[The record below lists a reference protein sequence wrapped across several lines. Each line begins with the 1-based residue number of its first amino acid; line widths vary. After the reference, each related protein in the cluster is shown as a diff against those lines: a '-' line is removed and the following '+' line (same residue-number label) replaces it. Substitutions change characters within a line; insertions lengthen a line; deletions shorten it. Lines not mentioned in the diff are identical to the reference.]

1 MKLLRI
7 ICVLALALSVTTGA
21 YAATQSIKLSGDI
34 AIRGFAR
41 GDYDLNAHY
50 EEPDIPQQPG
60 AFERQQ
66 NPLQGTDDW
75 QTWFMST
82 AEIQLDADLTDN
94 VSGTVRLF
102 NQRDWDVR
110 TKNAAGADPAV
121 TYDATYQSTDPVPDS
136 DYPNLREF
144 NVGVDLAYIELKEFL
159 YSPLT
164 LKIGRQDLWFGKGFI
179 VGANM
184 RDYNNLINADEYTCM
199 RSFDA
204 IRATFDYDPWTVDA
218 VAAMIW
224 ENEIGSKDDETLLGV
239 NVGYLFDSFNGEAEA
254 YWFNK
259 TDKGSVLPRNVKQHN
274 YVHTVGARGSADPL
288 EFLTVAAEGAYQF
301 GHFVGFRDQLHKRG
315 RSAWAVDGS
324 VECRYLK
331 DIIPWKP
338 VLGAEYILYSG
349 DRGYAPD
356 RRSSETYTGWD
367 SMYRGKFDTA
377 YREYVGR
384 YNFTHM
390 GWLVGRTLPY
400 RNYIDN
406 QVDDSRNNQ
415 HQVLLYGNIMPT
427 ESITVDG
434 KLGFFWQ
441 QYNREIEGILLE
453 PNGFIEGGVRNME
466 KRSPFLGTEFDLG
479 VTWDYTEDVAFGF
492 LAAWFFPGNFYYD
505 QSDTTATDIVGTVKL
520 SF

>member
-1 MKLLRI
+1 MKLLRT
-7 ICVLALALSVTTGA
+7 ICVLALALSVASGA

-34 AIRGFAR
+34 AIRAFAR
-41 GDYDLNAHY
+41 GDYDLNANHA
-50 EEPDIPQQPG
+50 EPAIQG
-60 AFERQQ
+60 ASTAVER
-66 NPLQGTDDW
+66 NADPLLGTNDW

-94 VSGTVRLF
+94 VSGVLRLF

-110 TKNAAGADPAV
+110 TKDLDANDSQRIDNIYTATNA
-121 TYDATYQSTDPVPDS
+121 PVYPGTAYPD
-136 DYPNLREF
+136 LREF
-144 NVGVDLAYIELKEFL
+144 NVGLDLAYIELKEFL

-164 LKIGRQDLWFGKGFI
+164 LKIGRQDLWFGRGFI

-204 IRATFDYDPWTVDA
+204 IRATLDYDPWTIDA

-224 ENEIGSKDDETLLGV
+224 ENEIGSKDDETLWGL
-239 NVGYLFDSFNGEAEA
+239 NVGYLFDEFNAEAEA

-259 TDKGSVLPRNVKQHN
+259 TDRGTVPPRNIKQHN
-274 YVHTVGARGSADPL
+274 YVNTVGARGSADPL
-288 EFLTVAAEGAYQF
+288 EYITVAAEAAYQF
-301 GHFVGFRDQLHKRG
+301 GHFVGFRNQVNSRN

-331 DIIPWKP
+331 DLVPWKP

-356 RRSSETYTGWD
+356 IRSIDTYTGWD

-400 RNYIDN
+400 LNYIDN
-406 QVDDSRNNQ
+406 QIDDSRNNQ
-415 HQVLLYGNIMPT
+415 HQVLVYGNVMPT
-427 ESITVDG
+427 DSITVDG

-441 QYNREIEGILLE
+441 QHYRTVDPVLLD
-453 PNGFIEGGVRNME
+453 PGATGGPADVAG
-466 KRSPFLGTEFDLG
+466 KRKTFLGTELDLG
-479 VTWDYTEDVAFGF
+479 VTWDYTEDVSFGL
-492 LAAWFFPGNFYYD
+492 LAAWFFPGAFYYD
-505 QSDTTATDIVGTVKL
+505 QSDSTATDLVGTVKL

>member
-1 MKLLRI
+1 MKLLRTV
-7 ICVLALALSVTTGA
+7 CVLALALCVASGA

-34 AIRGFAR
+34 AIRSFAR
-41 GDYDLNAHY
+41 GEYDLTKHQ
-50 EEPDIPQQPG
+50 EPIIPGQPNVN
-60 AFERQQ
+60 ERHQD
-66 NPLQGTDDW
+66 PLHGTNNW

-94 VSGTVRLF
+94 VSGVLRLF

-110 TKNAAGADPAV
+110 TKADTDMRV
-121 TYDATYQSTDPVPDS
+121 DSLYDATNVGLDPDS
-136 DYPNLREF
+136 DNPNLREF
-144 NVGVDLAYIELKEFL
+144 DVGLDLAYIELKEFL

-164 LKIGRQDLWFGKGFI
+164 LKIGRQDLWFGRGFI

-204 IRATFDYDPWTVDA
+204 VRATLDYDPWTIDA

-224 ENEIGSKDDETLLGV
+224 ENEIGSSDDETLWGV
-239 NVGYLFDSFNGEAEA
+239 NVGYLFDAFNAEAEA

-259 TDKGSVLPRNVKQHN
+259 TDRGTVPPRSVKQHN
-274 YVHTVGARGSADPL
+274 YVQTVGARGSADPL

-301 GHFVGFRDQLHKRG
+301 GHFVGFRDQLNSRN
-315 RSAWAVDGS
+315 RSAWAVDAS
-324 VECRYLK
+324 IECRYLK
-331 DIIPWKP
+331 DIVPWKP
-338 VLGAEYILYSG
+338 VLGTEYILYSG
-349 DRGYAPD
+349 DRNSYPNVQDNG
-356 RRSSETYTGWD
+356 TYTGWD

-390 GWLVGRTLPY
+390 GWMIGRTPPY
-400 RNYIDN
+400 RYYVNN
-406 QVDDSRNNQ
+406 QIDDSRSNQ
-415 HQVLLYGNIMPT
+415 HQVLVYGNVMPT
-427 ESITVDG
+427 ESISIDG

-441 QYNREIEGILLE
+441 QHYREIEGYLFKNPTVATSGTTDDTLHRL
-453 PNGFIEGGVRNME
+453 GT
-466 KRSPFLGTEFDLG
+466 FLGSEFDLG
-479 VTWDYTEDVAFGF
+479 VTWDYTEDVSFGF

-505 QSDTTATDIVGTVKL
+505 QSDSPATDLVGTVKL